1 MELNKK
7 NYSEESN
14 LKISEDVIATIA
26 MTTVKDVPGVHSMAP
41 NITKDVKRLLGKK
54 GEGNGISITFENG
67 DAVVEAD
74 IIVKF
79 GVKVNEVA
87 TTVQSRVKE
96 AVETM
101 TGITVKKVD
110 VVVAGMKLETEN
122 KGKKSK

>member
-1 MELNKK
+1 MEVNKK

-26 MTTVKDVPGVHSMAP
+26 MTTAKDVPGVHSMAP
-41 NITKDVKRLLGKK
+41 TIKKDVKRLLGKK
-54 GEGNGISITFENG
+54 GEGNGISIVFENG
-67 DAVVEAD
+67 AAAIEAD

-87 TTVQSRVKE
+87 ATVQSRVKE

-110 VVVAGMKLETEN
+110 VVIAGMKLETEN
-122 KGKKSK
+122 KGKSK